1 MTMTEERR
9 ALVREAIEQHLG
21 RRVND
26 DERLI
31 SSGVID
37 SLSIIRL
44 IGALEEKLQMKIP
57 TERVQPDDFDS
68 VEITLK
74 TVERVAK

>member
-1 MTMTEERR
+1 MNVQRR

-21 RRVND
+21 RPVND
-26 DERLI
+26 DELLI

-44 IGALEEKLQMKIP
+44 IGALEKKLQMKIP
-57 TERVQPDDFDS
+57 TDRVQPDDFDS
-68 VEITLK
+68 VEITLE
-74 TVERVAK
+74 TVERIAK